1 MDTGTEEDVKLA
13 DFGSCY
19 WELLH
24 GLGLLQGG
32 GGGVHLPVSQQS
44 VWRMEHGGRRGD
56 GLPIQLRD
64 LLCDNKVLFF
74 TEEGLCGIRL
84 ASLEDITIP
93 R

>member
-1 MDTGTEEDVKLA
+1 MALA
-13 DFGSCY
+13 SSKVAGEVFIF
-19 WELLH
+19 LH
-24 GLGLLQGG
+24 HSSQYGG
-32 GGGVHLPVSQQS
+32 R
-44 VWRMEHGGRRGD
+44 RMEDGGRRGD

-64 LLCDNKVLFF
+64 LLCDDKVLVF